1 MEAQQISQDST
12 KTMSAID
19 RALAAA
25 RARAAQR
32 AAVAVK
38 DDAEAAEPKA
48 KVAKVKKETEATFA
62 KAQKD
67 RANKELTELQRAAA
81 KAKRDADRE
90 ARRAEKAAA
99 AEGKKSHMKKVERAA
114 SKLPALSSEAQI
126 KLNELRLELSNVEL
140 TALSAHI
147 LHHVRATATAAAAGK
162 RPSVGSKV
170 KIVGGDPKHF
180 GLVGTV
186 TESRPLRCFVEVSG
200 VKKPLYLFNSDVAAV
215 ETAAAE
221 ASEVEAG

>member
-32 AAVAVK
+32 AAIVA
-38 DDAEAAEPKA
+38 AEARDPAASEDKQTAPKA
-48 KVAKVKKETEATFA
+48 KAEKQPKVKDEAT
-62 KAQKD
+62 K
-67 RANKELTELQRAAA
+67 AAA
-81 KAKRDADRE
+81 EEARAQRKAERDADRE
-90 ARRAEKAAA
+90 KRKAEKAAA

-114 SKLPALSSEAQI
+114 SKLPALSTEAQS

-147 LHHVRATATAAAAGK
+147 LHHVRATATVAAAGK
-162 RPSVGSKV
+162 RPGVGAKV
-170 KIVGGDPKHF
+170 KIVGGDPKF
-180 GLVGTV
+180 VGMVGTV
-186 TESRPLRCFVEVSG
+186 VDSRPLRCFVEVQG
-200 VKKPLYLFNSDVAAV
+200 AKKPVYLFNSEVSMVDADETEAA
-215 ETAAAE
+215 
-221 ASEVEAG
+221 G

>member
-1 MEAQQISQDST
+1 
-12 KTMSAID
+12 MSAID
-19 RALAAA
+19 RALTAA

-38 DDAEAAEPKA
+38 DEAEVAEPKA
-48 KVAKVKKETEATFA
+48 KVAKVKTEGSFA

-67 RANKELTELQRAAA
+67 KANKELTELQRAAA

-215 ETAAAE
+215 ETAAVE

>member
-32 AAVAVK
+32 AAIV
-38 DDAEAAEPKA
+38 AAEDRDPAASEDKQTAPKA
-48 KVAKVKKETEATFA
+48 KSETQPDFA

-67 RANKELTELQRAAA
+67 RANKELTELQRVAA
-81 KAKRDADRE
+81 KAKRDAERE

-114 SKLPALSSEAQI
+114 SKLPALSSEAQS

-147 LHHVRATATAAAAGK
+147 LHHVRATATVAAAGK
-162 RPSVGSKV
+162 RPGVGAKV
-170 KIVGGDPKHF
+170 KIVGGDPKF
-180 GLVGTV
+180 VGMVGTV
-186 TESRPLRCFVEVSG
+186 VDSRPLRCFVEVQG
-200 VKKPLYLFNSDVAAV
+200 AKKPVYLFNSEVSMVDADETEAA
-215 ETAAAE
+215 
-221 ASEVEAG
+221 G

>member
-12 KTMSAID
+12 KSLSAID

-32 AAVAVK
+32 AAVVASE
-38 DDAEAAEPKA
+38 ASEASEAAGEDKPA
-48 KVAKVKKETEATFA
+48 KQPKVKTEEAFA

-81 KAKRDADRE
+81 KAKRDAERE

-126 KLNELRLELSNVEL
+126 KLNELRLELGNVEL

-147 LHHVRATATAAAAGK
+147 LHHVRATATVAAAGK
-162 RPSVGSKV
+162 RPEVGATV
-170 KIVGGDPKHF
+170 KIIGGDPKFF
-180 GLVGTV
+180 GMQGTV
-186 TESRPLRCFVEVSG
+186 VDSRPLRCFVEVDG
-200 VKKPLYLFNSDVAAV
+200 VKKPVYLFNS
-215 ETAAAE
+215 
-221 ASEVEAG
+221 EVEATA

>member
-1 MEAQQISQDST
+1 
-12 KTMSAID
+12 MSAID

-38 DDAEAAEPKA
+38 DDAEVTEPKA
-48 KVAKVKKETEATFA
+48 KVAKVKTEEAFA

-81 KAKRDADRE
+81 KAKRDAERE

-126 KLNELRLELSNVEL
+126 KLNELRLALSNVEL

-147 LHHVRATATAAAAGK
+147 LHHVRATATVAAAGK
-162 RPSVGSKV
+162 RPGVGAKV
-170 KIVGGDPKHF
+170 KIVGGDPKF
-180 GLVGTV
+180 VGMVGTV
-186 TESRPLRCFVEVSG
+186 VDSRPLRCFVEVQG
-200 VKKPLYLFNSDVAAV
+200 AKKPVYLFNSEVSMVDADDTEAA
-215 ETAAAE
+215 
-221 ASEVEAG
+221 G

>member
-32 AAVAVK
+32 AAIVAAEARDPAASEDKQTAPKAAAEKQPKVK
-38 DDAEAAEPKA
+38 DEATKAAAEEARAQRKA
-48 KVAKVKKETEATFA
+48 E
-62 KAQKD
+62 
-67 RANKELTELQRAAA
+67 
-81 KAKRDADRE
+81 RDADRE
-90 ARRAEKAAA
+90 KRKAEKAAA

-114 SKLPALSSEAQI
+114 SKLPALSSEAKS

-147 LHHVRATATAAAAGK
+147 LHHVRATATVAAAGK
-162 RPSVGSKV
+162 RPGVGAKV
-170 KIVGGDPKHF
+170 KIVGGDPKF
-180 GLVGTV
+180 VGMVGTV
-186 TESRPLRCFVEVSG
+186 VDSRPLRCFVEVQG
-200 VKKPLYLFNSDVAAV
+200 AKKPVYLFNSEVSMVDADETEAAD
-215 ETAAAE
+215 
-221 ASEVEAG
+221 